1 VAAQR
6 HRVGWQRVIGW
17 WARWAVLAAA
27 AAAAEMATSAAS
39 RADGVDSDGWRVLTA
54 DDATTTSRCIGQ
66 ATDLICAAETG
77 LACALHVRH
86 GEVCRAVGL
95 YPDST
100 LRTDRIEYRI
110 VRAGRVDPARVRQLP
125 PSERQ
130 EPYGILTWLTPQS
143 SQVWV
148 EATACYHPF
157 IACDGRRSTEH
168 TTITLRRRADGRWRV
183 GMLVRAHPG
192 TWFVPGPSP
201 PLSLD

>member
-1 VAAQR
+1 MAALR
-6 HRVGWQRVIGW
+6 HRVGLCRVIGW
-17 WARWAVLAAA
+17 WVRCAVLATAA
-27 AAAAEMATSAAS
+27 AMAVPAAS

-54 DDATTTSRCIGQ
+54 EDATTTSHCIGR

-130 EPYGILTWLTPQS
+130 APYGILTWLTPQS
-143 SQVWV
+143 FQVWV
-148 EATACYHPF
+148 EATACYHPA
-157 IACDGRRSTEH
+157 IACDG
-168 TTITLRRRADGRWRV
+168 
-183 GMLVRAHPG
+183 
-192 TWFVPGPSP
+192 
-201 PLSLD
+201 